1 MIKVF
6 KIAPL
11 TRILITIYFVI
22 LILNFVF
29 HGLLYQLFALNP
41 QSVIHNFEI
50 WRLITFV
57 FAPGNIESTLLLSF
71 VFWFIGPNLESGFS
85 RGKFLILLTITSLIQ
100 GSLFTLLF
108 IRDNNFIS
116 GGEGIALILLSLYV
130 FLEVTS
136 NTRRISFKRLIS
148 LPTSVFVTVAWF
160 SAVIL
165 HHSFTA
171 NEDLAISIISGA
183 FGVMTGSII
192 FMHIKLIDF
201 LTARKKSTSAT
212 YSVPK
217 PEELIESLS
226 TRKEYQQKHL
236 FRAEEEY
243 SSDEESNEY
252 FSEERL
258 NRILDKI
265 SEYGREA
272 LTADEELYLK
282 EYSENL

>member
-1 MIKVF
+1 M
-6 KIAPL
+6 
-11 TRILITIYFVI
+11 TRMLITIYFVI

-29 HGLLYQLFALNP
+29 QGLLYQFFALNP
-41 QSVIHNFEI
+41 QRVIQNFEL

-71 VFWFIGPNLESGFS
+71 VFWFVGPNLESGFN
-85 RGKFLILLTITSLIQ
+85 RNKFLILLLITSLLQ
-100 GSLFTLLF
+100 GTLFTLLF
-108 IRDNNFIS
+108 IRNNS
-116 GGEGIALILLSLYV
+116 LVTGGEGMALILLSLYV

-201 LTARKKSTSAT
+201 LTAHKKSTGAT
-212 YSVPK
+212 YSIPK
-217 PEELIESLS
+217 PEELIETFSA
-226 TRKEYQQKHL
+226 RKEYQQKHV
-236 FRAEEEY
+236 FSAEEEY
-243 SSDEESNEY
+243 SSDEESNDY
-252 FSEERL
+252 FSEVRL